1 MRMLK
6 RDTNLLPTAS
16 NYDYNNNN
24 NNRYSMF
31 QSMTLGRKKTLKV
44 LAILAVMH
52 CIHTMKN
59 DTSSSMLRRAT
70 SAKTTSSAFDGKNN
84 LPLEL
89 IQAVQQASLKD
100 HLVGKPD
107 PRSLLTQAHE
117 IPLKNDGVDDKEA
130 YKLGAWR
137 EKDGTN
143 ISREERRVADLDAR
157 NLEKNGAAAG
167 SGVGSDAAAN
177 AADAEA
183 KADKKDRG
191 LLAAFFGGKDVNNGK
206 DQDESEN
213 LNAASDAS
221 AAANEMRKVLMN
233 MKPDQAST
241 MDMNNMD
248 MNMDMQT
255 KSEAARLKM
264 HNLDAASIQN
274 MNSGDLTDLIQQ
286 LGINPDVLSKNI
298 VSEGAQAE
306 LAAVNSMQ
314 REKSASAELAA
325 VDSTRLEHE
334 LELELEAEHE
344 LQLEANRN
352 QDQGQQENM
361 VDRSHMAMPTP
372 EEIMARAKAQP
383 NSMAREGQSPILD
396 NVGTMF
402 HSQRH
407 PQPGSSTAYD
417 IKAPPAQALDQA
429 QAPQTVNLD
438 LAALLQ
444 QYSGEDLAAALAQI
458 QGGQVQAQIP
468 GQGQVSVE
476 QFEPQPF
483 PQQQDANLPPPGCTK
498 APKIPAPKQEP
509 LRPTMIASY
518 PGSGARLSWKLIRAI
533 TGYMT
538 SDDAVDTDD
547 LSKKG
552 VVVAIKSHYPAHG
565 STDEIFM
572 PFAKVDRSVLLLRNP
587 LKSMPSLLSYLY
599 ERENNL
605 ENHSTRVPLEKWIEW
620 RDQHFQK
627 ELMSW
632 VHHTLF
638 WMEHNS
644 KGDTLV
650 ISYENLVDKNNGPM
664 EYAKLGGFLSESSGK
679 KLAQSPD
686 DIPCVWD
693 FIVNS
698 RGDTSTNGKT
708 PQSHRVGPKVYPFT
722 DEQIDTIVHY
732 LESLAKLYPDE
743 LGSLMEGYIN
753 DAFTLKEKLHSA

>member
-6 RDTNLLPTAS
+6 RNTTVLPTAS
-16 NYDYNNNN
+16 NNDSNNNNNN

-31 QSMTLGRKKTLKV
+31 QSMTLGRKKTLKI
-44 LAILAVMH
+44 LAIVAVMH

-70 SAKTTSSAFDGKNN
+70 STTSSAFDGKNN

-107 PRSLLTQAHE
+107 PRSLLTQAHD

-143 ISREERRVADLDAR
+143 ISREERRVADLEAR
-157 NLEKNGAAAG
+157 SLEKNGATTGAGAVAAV
-167 SGVGSDAAAN
+167 SPDAAA
-177 AADAEA
+177 DANGNA
-183 KADKKDRG
+183 KADKNDRG
-191 LLAAFFGGKDVNNGK
+191 LLASFFGGKNVDNGK
-206 DQDESEN
+206 DQNESEN
-213 LNAASDAS
+213 PNAASDAS
-221 AAANEMRKVLMN
+221 AAANEMDANMKNVLMN
-233 MKPDQAST
+233 MKPDQADLFSTMNSKAGST
-241 MDMNNMD
+241 MDMD
-248 MNMDMQT
+248 MDMQS

-264 HNLDAASIQN
+264 HSLDKTSIQN
-274 MNSGDLTDLIQQ
+274 MNSGDLNALIQQ
-286 LGINPDVLSKNI
+286 LGINPDVLPKNI
-298 VSEGAQAE
+298 ASEGAQAE

-314 REKSASAELAA
+314 RQREKGASAELAA
-325 VDSTRLEHE
+325 VDSMRLEA
-334 LELELEAEHE
+334 ELELEA
-344 LQLEANRN
+344 NKK
-352 QDQGQQENM
+352 QDQHTNVM
-361 VDRSHMAMPTP
+361 DRSHMVMPTP
-372 EEIMARAKAQP
+372 QELMTRAKDQS
-383 NSMAREGQSPILD
+383 NMMASEGESPILD

-407 PQPGSSTAYD
+407 HQPGSSNAYE
-417 IKAPPAQALDQA
+417 IKAPPAQIQA
-429 QAPQTVNLD
+429 QAHAVNPD

-468 GQGQVSVE
+468 GQGQGTVE
-476 QFEPQPF
+476 QFQPLPQK
-483 PQQQDANLPPPGCTK
+483 QNANLPPPGCTK
-498 APKIPAPKQEP
+498 APRIPAPKQEP

-587 LKSMPSLLSYLY
+587 LKSMPSFLSYLY

-620 RDQHFQK
+620 RDEHFQK

-644 KGDTLV
+644 KGNTLV
-650 ISYENLVDKNNGPM
+650 ISYENLVDKNSGPM

-679 KLAQSPD
+679 KLAQSQD

-708 PQSHRVGPKVYPFT
+708 PQSHRSGPKVYPFT
-722 DEQIDTIVHY
+722 DEQIETIVHY

>member
-1 MRMLK
+1 
-6 RDTNLLPTAS
+6 
-16 NYDYNNNN
+16 
-24 NNRYSMF
+24 
-31 QSMTLGRKKTLKV
+31 
-44 LAILAVMH
+44 
-52 CIHTMKN
+52 
-59 DTSSSMLRRAT
+59 
-70 SAKTTSSAFDGKNN
+70 
-84 LPLEL
+84 
-89 IQAVQQASLKD
+89 
-100 HLVGKPD
+100 
-107 PRSLLTQAHE
+107 
-117 IPLKNDGVDDKEA
+117 
-130 YKLGAWR
+130 
-137 EKDGTN
+137 
-143 ISREERRVADLDAR
+143 
-157 NLEKNGAAAG
+157 
-167 SGVGSDAAAN
+167 
-177 AADAEA
+177 
-183 KADKKDRG
+183 
-191 LLAAFFGGKDVNNGK
+191 
-206 DQDESEN
+206 
-213 LNAASDAS
+213 
-221 AAANEMRKVLMN
+221 
-233 MKPDQAST
+233 
-241 MDMNNMD
+241 
-248 MNMDMQT
+248 
-255 KSEAARLKM
+255 
-264 HNLDAASIQN
+264 
-274 MNSGDLTDLIQQ
+274 
-286 LGINPDVLSKNI
+286 
-298 VSEGAQAE
+298 
-306 LAAVNSMQ
+306 
-314 REKSASAELAA
+314 
-325 VDSTRLEHE
+325 
-334 LELELEAEHE
+334 
-344 LQLEANRN
+344 
-352 QDQGQQENM
+352 
-361 VDRSHMAMPTP
+361 
-372 EEIMARAKAQP
+372 
-383 NSMAREGQSPILD
+383 
-396 NVGTMF
+396 
-402 HSQRH
+402 
-407 PQPGSSTAYD
+407 
-417 IKAPPAQALDQA
+417 
-429 QAPQTVNLD
+429 
-438 LAALLQ
+438 
-444 QYSGEDLAAALAQI
+444 
-458 QGGQVQAQIP
+458 
-468 GQGQVSVE
+468 
-476 QFEPQPF
+476 
-483 PQQQDANLPPPGCTK
+483 
-498 APKIPAPKQEP
+498 
-509 LRPTMIASY
+509 MIASY

-565 STDEIFM
+565 STDEIFT